1 MKFEQ
6 IGIILYSLF
15 FISCCLNTN
24 KHEHQSTSS
33 LQKIFD
39 VSELFS
45 DSAVL
50 QRNTLVNIWG
60 NASPNDEIKIICE
73 WGNELNV
80 ITNYNGKWEG
90 RLETPDAGG
99 PFTINILSKHDS
111 IKIKDIMIGEVW
123 LASGQSNMEM
133 PLKGYPPNDQILNSK
148 NEIANANFPNIRMFT
163 VERNFSFEPQNDLNG
178 EWIKASPTSAH
189 NFSAT
194 AYFFAKKIHNS
205 LNIPIGIIHSSWGGS
220 PAEAWTS
227 ESKLEEL
234 GLFQETLD
242 NIKKSDPKII
252 TERWFDKFESINFPE
267 QKYPED
273 LKENQFKKIEIF
285 DEKFSEFHLDDGL
298 WSETILPG
306 RFDSLVSQQFDGAV
320 WLRKEVLID
329 DIESDYKL
337 IIGFVDDMDK
347 TFFNGEIIG
356 EHAGYGFRNKKRQYT
371 IPKSLLKKGK
381 NVIAIRAIDTGGPG
395 TIGEPMILTND
406 EGKTISVKGN
416 WRYNPVAEIY
426 GKKIYIY
433 DQQYSVSDRPFFI
446 KINPFLPK
454 LLFNGMINP
463 IIPFTIRGVIWY
475 QGESNVR
482 RHEEYKYLFPGMIN
496 DWRSRWGNDFP
507 FYYVQI
513 APYRYEGS
521 NISQKLREAQRHAL
535 KVPNSG
541 MVVTLDIGNN
551 DNIHPAN
558 KQDVGKRLARLA
570 LVNDYGFNLNPLGP
584 ILNDFDTFG
593 NSIKLTFGHVGNGL
607 VYFSD
612 KINQF
617 EIAGPNKQYHEGSV
631 TIKKNL
637 IFVYSD
643 SVKSPKFVRYAWSD
657 DPEPTL
663 FNAEGFPSSSFMV
676 EID

>member
-1 MKFEQ
+1 MKFVH
-6 IGIILYSLF
+6 IGVILYFLF
-15 FISCCLNTN
+15 FISCSLNMN
-24 KHEHQSTSS
+24 KQAHQPISTE
-33 LQKIFD
+33 QKIFN
-39 VSELFS
+39 VSKLFS
-45 DSAVL
+45 DGAVL

-60 NASPNDEIKIICE
+60 NASPNNEIKVISE
-73 WGNELNV
+73 WGDELNV

-99 PFTINILSKHDS
+99 PFSIYILSKYDS
-111 IKIKDIMIGEVW
+111 IIIKDIMIGEVW

-148 NEIANANFPNIRMFT
+148 NEIANANYPNIRMFT
-163 VERNFSFEPQNDLNG
+163 VEKNFSFEPQKHLSG
-178 EWIKASPTSAH
+178 QWVKASPTSAH

-194 AYFFAKKIHNS
+194 AYFFAREIHNS
-205 LNIPIGIIHSSWGGS
+205 LNIPVGIIHSSWGGS

-227 ESKLEEL
+227 ERKLKDL

-242 NIKKSDPKII
+242 NIKQSDPKII
-252 TERWFDKFESINFPE
+252 IERWFHKFNSIKFPE
-267 QKYPED
+267 QKYPGD
-273 LKENQFKKIEIF
+273 LLKDQFKQIEIF

-306 RFDSLVSQQFDGAV
+306 RFDSLVSQQFDGV
-320 WLRKEVLID
+320 IWLRKDIVID

-337 IIGFVDDMDK
+337 IIGYVDDMDK

-356 EHAGYGFRNKKRQYT
+356 EHAGYGFWNKTREYN

-395 TIGEPMILTND
+395 TFGEPIFLSND
-406 EGKTISVKGN
+406 KGN
-416 WRYNPVAEIY
+416 TVSVTGNWKYNPVAEIY
-426 GKKIYIY
+426 GEKIYIY
-433 DQQYSVSDRPFFI
+433 DQQYSLSDRPSFI
-446 KINPFLPK
+446 KLNPFLPN

-463 IIPFTIRGVIWY
+463 IIPFTIKGVIWY
-475 QGESNVR
+475 QGESNVG

-496 DWRSRWGNDFP
+496 DWRSRWGKDLP

-513 APYRYEGS
+513 APYRYGES

-551 DNIHPAN
+551 NNIHPEN

-570 LVNDYGFNLNPLGP
+570 LVNNYESTLDPLGP
-584 ILNDFDTFG
+584 ILQKSQVID
-593 NSIKLTFGHVGNGL
+593 NSIKLEFDNVGFGLLNKG
-607 VYFSD
+607 D
-612 KINQF
+612 RIDQF
-617 EIAGPNKQYHEGSV
+617 EIAGSNKQYYRGFV
-631 TIKKNL
+631 TIKKNHV
-637 IFVYSD
+637 FVYSD
-643 SVKSPKFVRYAWSD
+643 SVKNPKFVRYAWSD
-657 DPEPTL
+657 TPEPTL
-663 FNAEGFPSSSFMV
+663 FNTEGFPSSSFMV